1 MRVIASTL
9 HLPAVLAYTVRELPA
24 EGPARVFEYA
34 YVEAQRVPPGRPSA
48 RRGAR

>member
-34 YVEAQRVPPGRPSA
+34 YVEAQRVQPGRPSA
-48 RRGAR
+48 TENAE